1 MSITEFAGFEYRP
14 IGMPLRQMA
23 PVPSGSLTDS
33 NINAAN
39 LAVVMIGQVWWDDH
53 ASHTVDTTG
62 SSAIGWRSGS
72 GIFAN
77 SGTTL
82 KVGIAS
88 VDTSNGPTGR
98 PSNSAGVISYDVVA
112 SILGNS
118 GLVTSNAWIE
128 SVPTSGTRTIAH
140 NELIAVCWQLTSRAG
155 SDAVLIRSIGN
166 AGFSNGI
173 PSFCIYNGSSF
184 SGQSLMPNCVIRA
197 SDGTRGY
204 LIGASV
210 ASSSSSQSWN
220 NTSTTKEYANVIQV
234 PYACKAYGVV
244 HYSNVG
250 GDVDYVLYEDPF
262 GTPTVRASVSVDA
275 NTVGTSSLASYP
287 LMFTTGFGFTLS
299 ANTPYA
305 IAMKPTTA
313 TNVSLSY
320 LTFGNVAH
328 HTSVPGG
335 DNGYAVSRN
344 TGAFAAQNSQ
354 LDRYFLGLCVGG
366 GDTGGGGHF
375 FGIIGG

>member
-23 PVPSGSLTDS
+23 PFPSGSFTDS

-39 LAVVMIGQVWWDDH
+39 LAVVMIGQIWWDDH
-53 ASHTVDTTG
+53 ASHTIDTTG

-77 SGTTL
+77 AGTTL

-88 VDTSNGPTGR
+88 MDTSNGPTGR
-98 PSNSAGVISYDVVA
+98 PSNSAGVINFDVAA

-128 SVPTSGTRTIAH
+128 SVPTTGTKTIAH
-140 NELIAVCWQLTSRAG
+140 GELIAVCWQLTARAG
-155 SDAVLIRSIGN
+155 SDAVLIRSIGTT
-166 AGFSNGI
+166 GVSNGI
-173 PSFCIYNGSSF
+173 PNFCIYNGSSF
-184 SGQSLMPNCVIRA
+184 SGQGLMPNCVVRA

-204 LIGASV
+204 LVGGSV

-220 NTSTTKEYANVIQV
+220 SGSTTKEYANIIQV
-234 PYACKAYGVV
+234 PYPCKAYGVV
-244 HYSNVG
+244 HFSNLG
-250 GDVDYVLYEDPF
+250 GDTDFVLYEDPF
-262 GTPTVRASVSVDA
+262 GTPTARASVSIDA
-275 NTVGTSSLASYP
+275 NTTGTSSLANYES
-287 LMFTTGFGFTLS
+287 MFTTGFGFQLS
-299 ANTPYA
+299 PNVPYA
-305 IAMKPTTA
+305 VSMKPTTVN
-313 TNVSLSY
+313 NVGLSY
-320 LTFGNVAH
+320 LTFGNSAH

-344 TGAFAAQNSQ
+344 TGAFSVQNSQ

-366 GDTGGGGHF
+366 GNSGGGHG
-375 FGIIGG
+375 GIISG